1 MDPSL
6 MDQDAGR
13 PIPQKGP
20 GSAEETSLATLRPS
34 ARVAIPSVAWW
45 LLIALGVTG
54 LALYIAINR
63 PELAQLVEHS
73 VGAVL
78 PGHGWAW
85 LLGGVWLV
93 SLASPLYQ
101 LLVLK
106 TTTYHLTSQRLEYTR
121 GILNRRRDQIEL
133 ARIRDLT
140 TSRTLMNRF
149 LGIGTVI
156 LDIVDRSHPVFRIE
170 AQRDVYALSDWLHQL
185 NVAERTRLGYR
196 EYEGTQG
203 V

>member
-1 MDPSL
+1 MDPNL
-6 MDQDAGR
+6 IDQDAGR
-13 PIPQKGP
+13 PI
-20 GSAEETSLATLRPS
+20 AEETSLATLRPS
-34 ARVAIPSVAWW
+34 ARVVIPSVAWW
-45 LLIALGVTG
+45 LSIALGVTG
-54 LALYIAINR
+54 LALTVVFNR
-63 PELAQLVEHS
+63 PGLVQRVEDS
-73 VGAVL
+73 VGAAL
-78 PGHGWAW
+78 PEFGWVW
-85 LLGGVWLV
+85 LLGGVWLA
-93 SLASPLYQ
+93 SLAFPLYQ

-140 TSRTLMNRF
+140 TSRTLMNRL

-156 LDIVDRSHPVFRIE
+156 LDTVDRSHPVFRIE

-185 NVAERTRLGYR
+185 NVEERTRLGYR